1 MLDSQ
6 LLFVLHKGFLTTGDE
21 LMPGNYGLL
30 DQIQSLKWMRDNIAY
45 FHGDASKVTLFGS
58 SAGAA
63 SIGLLIVSPLA
74 QGKIFETLGVA
85 LERS

>member
-1 MLDSQ
+1 
-6 LLFVLHKGFLTTGDE
+6 
-21 LMPGNYGLL
+21 MPGNYGLL

-58 SAGAA
+58 SAGSA

-74 QGKIFETLGVA
+74 QGKIFFRCA
-85 LERS
+85 LERSQNYLVLPKS